1 MEYSRVGPAG
11 YNCQLHHLAAWTQAG
26 HVSSLSHQ
34 FLICKMVPLIFLA
47 SSISETMLIKHSVW
61 DQALKKRFVNIG
73 CHWHHRDISQLLHLT
88 SIPGL
93 PLLMRCRVFPRWS
106 LPSECQDRPS
116 FSFIFFLHLLRIRIN
131 PDVKTLSQTFAWWGQ
146 WEARLPIQRANVQ
159 EQAGPSPTALFVSL
173 QLVFHHCQPVCFK
186 PHHSRFITQL

>member
-1 MEYSRVGPAG
+1 M
-11 YNCQLHHLAAWTQAG
+11 
-26 HVSSLSHQ
+26 SSLSHR

-47 SSISETMLIKHSVW
+47 SSISEMMLIKLSVW
-61 DQALKKRFVNIG
+61 DAALRFVNIG

-93 PLLMRCRVFPRWS
+93 PLLMRCRIFPRWR

-116 FSFIFFLHLLRIRIN
+116 FCFIFFLHLLRIRTN
-131 PDVKTLSQTFAWWGQ
+131 PDVKTLSQTFAWWGE

-159 EQAGPSPTALFVSL
+159 NKLARPPQHYLSHCCSCSITASLSVLSPTILGL
-173 QLVFHHCQPVCFK
+173 
-186 PHHSRFITQL
+186 